1 MLLSLFSNPAQ
12 LVFFLVAILIA
23 LSVHEFAH
31 AYAAYISG
39 DMTAKMMGRLTL
51 NPLKHLD
58 PIGIIVFLLVGF
70 GWGKP
75 VPYNPNQLRN
85 GRWGEF
91 LVAFAGP
98 FSNIITAFIFAL
110 PGRIYF
116 MQTGQPL
123 EGGIFAFLSFVVL
136 INLVLAVFNL
146 LPIPPL
152 DGYKIFYLVVDGLSR
167 GRINLSWYERNGPIL
182 LLFLIFLDRLMG
194 MNILGRMM
202 EPLLVLFN
210 WFVGAVPF

>member
-12 LVFFLVAILIA
+12 FIFFIVAILIA

-31 AYAAYISG
+31 AYAAYLSG
-39 DMTAKMMGRLTL
+39 DLTAKMMGRLTL
-51 NPLKHLD
+51 NPLKHID
-58 PIGIIVFLLVGF
+58 PIGIIVFLLIGF
-70 GWGKP
+70 GWGRP

-98 FSNIITAFIFAL
+98 LSNIITAFLFAL
-110 PGRIYF
+110 PSRIYF
-116 MQTGQPL
+116 MQTGQLPA
-123 EGGIFAFLSFVVL
+123 EGVFVFLSFIVL
-136 INLVLAVFNL
+136 INLVLATFNL

-152 DGYKIFYLVVDGLSR
+152 DGYRILHLIIDGLSR
-167 GRINLSWYERNGPIL
+167 GRIDLSWYERNGVIV

-194 MNILGRMM
+194 LNILGRLM

-210 WFVGAVPF
+210 WFVGAVPL